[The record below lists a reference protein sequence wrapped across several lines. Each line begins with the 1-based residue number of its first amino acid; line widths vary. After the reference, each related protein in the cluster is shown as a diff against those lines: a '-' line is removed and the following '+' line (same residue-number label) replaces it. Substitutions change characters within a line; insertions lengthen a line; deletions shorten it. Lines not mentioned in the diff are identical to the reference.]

1 MINPQNITDYN
12 RNDWDLQE
20 FFFFAVAVAGKKSDQ
35 TARKVQDLSDHIS
48 EMLVENPYYEKHPQE
63 TGIIHYLVGINDEGE
78 AGLNLMKEFKFG
90 KYKQWEGFI
99 EWWKQVL
106 YYMDGACVSDWL
118 REASVHDLEQIPS
131 VGRKTSRFFKLH
143 SDPEIECVPLDT
155 HILKFLKARYDA
167 YGGGQGYRI
176 PKTTPQSKYDYC
188 NLERIALEYMKD
200 YKVQNKLETLAQAD
214 QAIWSSYAS
223 HA

>member
-1 MINPQNITDYN
+1 MINPQNITDYK

-48 EMLVENPYYEKHPQE
+48 EMLVENPYYEKYPKE

-99 EWWKQVL
+99 EWWKRMVW
-106 YYMDGACVSDWL
+106 YMDGACISDWL
-118 REASVHDLEQIPS
+118 REASLRDLEEIPS

-155 HILKFLKARYDA
+155 HILKFVRDKHCHDPNY
-167 YGGGQGYRI
+167 I
-176 PKTTPQSKYDYC
+176 PKTTPTSKYEYQSI
-188 NLERIALEYMKD
+188 ETFALQYMKN
-200 YKVQNKLETLAQAD
+200 YMAQKRMKTLAQAD

-223 HA
+223 